1 MIVMMETTQNYL
13 VVNGQSLS
21 QGEAV
26 ISYLPYPHL
35 FEQAML
41 AICLMYGL
49 RKGYYTGDPTKIAED
64 CSVLRPVIFPSVPR
78 LYNKIYSK
86 IKSTFTQATGCKSW
100 LINKAVDA
108 KLANLQ

>member
-86 IKSTFTQATGCKSW
+86 IKSTFT
-100 LINKAVDA
+100 
-108 KLANLQ
+108 